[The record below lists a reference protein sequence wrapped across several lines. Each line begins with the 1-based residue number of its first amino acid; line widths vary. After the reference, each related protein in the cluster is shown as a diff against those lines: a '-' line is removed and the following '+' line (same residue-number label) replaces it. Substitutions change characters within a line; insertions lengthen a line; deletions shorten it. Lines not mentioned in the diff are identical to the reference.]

1 MLRTICLKLK
11 TFCDNSM
18 SSSVIYESI
27 ENNECKEMNVISN
40 NTKNANEFCANNL
53 RTNYQNIAFKK

>member
-40 NTKNANEFCANNL
+40 NTKNANEFCANNCEL
-53 RTNYQNIAFKK
+53 II